1 MTALD
6 SRTAATPTT
15 SWWREAS
22 GSVADLGVLVPI
34 AIALIVSNGLST
46 TAVLLP
52 AGLLYLVVAWTYRA
66 PVAVQP
72 LKAFGAAAI
81 AAGAGADV
89 IAAGSLIMGV
99 VFLALGASG
108 LLDRLGSAFPR
119 VVIRGVQLAVG
130 LTFMRI
136 AWGMVTHPSST
147 FTAHWPVALTALACL
162 VTTIILLRWRQASAL
177 IAVALGLGIA
187 VATTWGSG
195 PMTLGPSPIIL
206 PTITAADLLLAATL
220 LVLPQVP
227 LTLANSCLAP
237 ADAAPTYFPDAAA
250 RITPSRLARTLG
262 VANLGVGAISGMPLC
277 HGAGGMSAH
286 HAFGARTWR
295 APALIG
301 GTLTALA
308 LLLGQD
314 LALVLRAFPVA
325 ILAALLIV
333 AGITHV
339 RLLSDVRGR
348 FDWTAALAI
357 GVAGATGHLLAA
369 VIIGLVA
376 VGIRS
381 MLRATPHQPANPRG
395 TPRAGPPD
403 LRCAARRPG
412 RPGRRTRRGTR

>member
-1 MTALD
+1 M
-6 SRTAATPTT
+6 
-15 SWWREAS
+15 WWREAS

-81 AAGAGADV
+81 AAGAGSDV

-99 VFLALGASG
+99 VFLVLGASG
-108 LLDRLGSAFPR
+108 LLDRLGAVFPR

-130 LTFMRI
+130 LTFVRI
-136 AWGMVTHPSST
+136 AWGMVAHPPST
-147 FTAHWPVALTALACL
+147 FTGHWPVASTALACL
-162 VTTIILLRWRQASAL
+162 ITTVVLLRWRRGSAL
-177 IAVALGLGIA
+177 VAVATGMGIA
-187 VATTWGSG
+187 VVTTWGSG
-195 PMTLGPSPIIL
+195 PMTLGPTPITL
-206 PTITAADLLLAATL
+206 PTITPAELILAATL

-227 LTLANSCLAP
+227 LTLTNSCLAP
-237 ADAAPTYFPDAAA
+237 ADAAPRYFPDAAS

-262 VANLGVGAISGMPLC
+262 MANLAVGAIGGMPLC

-301 GTLTALA
+301 AALTTLA
-308 LLLGQD
+308 LLFSQD
-314 LALVLRAFPVA
+314 LTLILRAFPLA
-325 ILAALLIV
+325 ILAALLLV
-333 AGITHV
+333 SGITHAQ
-339 RLLSDVRGR
+339 LLSDVRGR
-348 FDWTAALAI
+348 FDWATALAI

-369 VIIGLVA
+369 VAIGLAVVA
-376 VGIRS
+376 AHS
-381 MLRATPHQPANPRG
+381 KLRAGGPA
-395 TPRAGPPD
+395 TD
-403 LRCAARRPG
+403 
-412 RPGRRTRRGTR
+412 T

>member
-1 MTALD
+1 MTALE
-6 SRTAATPTT
+6 SRTATAPVT

-99 VFLALGASG
+99 VFLALGTSG
-108 LLDRLGSAFPR
+108 LLDRLGAAFPR

-130 LTFMRI
+130 LTFMKI
-136 AWGMVTHPSST
+136 AWGMVTHPSNT
-147 FTAHWPVALTALACL
+147 FTGHWPVAATALACL
-162 VTTIILLRWRQASAL
+162 ATTVVLLHWRRASAL

-187 VATTWGSG
+187 IVTAWGAG
-195 PMTLGPSPIIL
+195 PVTLGPTAISL
-206 PTITAADLLLAATL
+206 PTITTADLILAATL
-220 LVLPQVP
+220 LVLPQIP

-237 ADAAPTYFPDAAA
+237 ADAAPSYFPDAAP
-250 RITPSRLARTLG
+250 RITPGRLARTLG
-262 VANLGVGAISGMPLC
+262 AANLAVGAISGMPLC

-301 GTLTALA
+301 GALTALA

-314 LALVLRAFPVA
+314 IALVLRGFPLA
-325 ILAALLIV
+325 ILAALLLV

-339 RLLSDVRGR
+339 RLLSDVRGP
-348 FDWTAALAI
+348 FDWSLALTI
-357 GVAGATGHLLAA
+357 GIAGATGHLLAA
-369 VIIGLVA
+369 VVAGLAA
-376 VGIRS
+376 VGART
-381 MLRATPHQPANPRG
+381 MLN
-395 TPRAGPPD
+395 
-403 LRCAARRPG
+403 ARRPA
-412 RPGRRTRRGTR
+412 GRRADAQLPDAGS

>member
-1 MTALD
+1 M
-6 SRTAATPTT
+6 
-15 SWWREAS
+15 WWREAS

-72 LKAFGAAAI
+72 LKAYGAAAI
-81 AAGAGADV
+81 VAGAGSDV

-99 VFLALGASG
+99 VFLVLGASG
-108 LLDRLGSAFPR
+108 LLDRLGAVFPR

-130 LTFMRI
+130 LTFVRI
-136 AWGMVTHPSST
+136 AWGMVAHPPNT
-147 FTAHWPVALTALACL
+147 FAGHWPVAATALACL
-162 VTTIILLRWRQASAL
+162 ITTVVLLRWRRASAL
-177 IAVALGLGIA
+177 VAVATGMGIA
-187 VATTWGSG
+187 IVTTWGSG
-195 PMTLGPSPIIL
+195 PMTLGPTPITL
-206 PTITAADLLLAATL
+206 PTITPADLILAATL

-227 LTLANSCLAP
+227 LTLTNSCLAP
-237 ADAAPTYFPDAAA
+237 ADAAPRYFPDTAS

-262 VANLGVGAISGMPLC
+262 MANLAVGAISGMPLC

-301 GTLTALA
+301 AALTTLA
-308 LLLGQD
+308 LVLAQD
-314 LALVLRAFPVA
+314 LALILRAFPLA
-325 ILAALLIV
+325 ILAALLLV
-333 AGITHV
+333 AGITHA

-348 FDWTAALAI
+348 LDWATALAI

-369 VIIGLVA
+369 VAIGLTVVA
-376 VGIRS
+376 AHS
-381 MLRATPHQPANPRG
+381 KLRA
-395 TPRAGPPD
+395 
-403 LRCAARRPG
+403 G
-412 RPGRRTRRGTR
+412 RPATDT

>member
-1 MTALD
+1 M
-6 SRTAATPTT
+6 
-15 SWWREAS
+15 WWREAS

-81 AAGAGADV
+81 AAGAGSDV

-99 VFLALGASG
+99 VFLVLGASG
-108 LLDRLGSAFPR
+108 LLDRLGAVFPR

-130 LTFMRI
+130 LTFVRI
-136 AWGMVTHPSST
+136 AWGMVAHPPST
-147 FTAHWPVALTALACL
+147 FTGHWPVAATALACL
-162 VTTIILLRWRQASAL
+162 ITTIVLLRWRRASAL
-177 IAVALGLGIA
+177 VAVATGMGIA
-187 VATTWGSG
+187 VVTTWGSG
-195 PMTLGPSPIIL
+195 PMTLGPTPITL
-206 PTITAADLLLAATL
+206 PTITPADLMLAATL

-227 LTLANSCLAP
+227 LTLTNSCLAP
-237 ADAAPTYFPDAAA
+237 ADAAPRYFPDAAS

-262 VANLGVGAISGMPLC
+262 MANLAVGAISGMPLC

-301 GTLTALA
+301 AALTTLA
-308 LLLGQD
+308 LLFSQD
-314 LALVLRAFPVA
+314 LTLILRAFPLA
-325 ILAALLIV
+325 ILAALLLV
-333 AGITHV
+333 AGITHAQ
-339 RLLSDVRGR
+339 LLSDVRGR
-348 FDWTAALAI
+348 FDWAAALAI

-369 VIIGLVA
+369 VVIGLAVVA
-376 VGIRS
+376 ARS
-381 MLRATPHQPANPRG
+381 KLRA
-395 TPRAGPPD
+395 
-403 LRCAARRPG
+403 G
-412 RPGRRTRRGTR
+412 RPATDT

>member
-1 MTALD
+1 M
-6 SRTAATPTT
+6 
-15 SWWREAS
+15 WWREAS

-81 AAGAGADV
+81 AAGAGSDV

-99 VFLALGASG
+99 VFLVLGASG
-108 LLDRLGSAFPR
+108 LLDRLGAVFPR

-130 LTFMRI
+130 LTFVRI
-136 AWGMVTHPSST
+136 AWGMVAHPPST
-147 FTAHWPVALTALACL
+147 FTGHWPVAATALACL
-162 VTTIILLRWRQASAL
+162 ITTVVLLRWRRASAL
-177 IAVALGLGIA
+177 VAVATGMVIAV
-187 VATTWGSG
+187 VTTWGSG
-195 PMTLGPSPIIL
+195 PMTLGPTPITL
-206 PTITAADLLLAATL
+206 PTITPADLMLAATL

-227 LTLANSCLAP
+227 LTLTNSCLAP
-237 ADAAPTYFPDAAA
+237 ADAAPRYFPDAAS

-262 VANLGVGAISGMPLC
+262 MANLAVGAISGMPLC

-301 GTLTALA
+301 AALTTLA
-308 LLLGQD
+308 LLFSQD
-314 LALVLRAFPVA
+314 LTLILRAFPLA
-325 ILAALLIV
+325 ILAALLLV
-333 AGITHV
+333 AGITHAQ
-339 RLLSDVRGR
+339 LLSDVRGR
-348 FDWTAALAI
+348 FDWAAALAI

-369 VIIGLVA
+369 VVIGLAVVA
-376 VGIRS
+376 ARS
-381 MLRATPHQPANPRG
+381 KLRA
-395 TPRAGPPD
+395 
-403 LRCAARRPG
+403 G
-412 RPGRRTRRGTR
+412 RPATDT

>member
-1 MTALD
+1 M
-6 SRTAATPTT
+6 
-15 SWWREAS
+15 WWREAS

-81 AAGAGADV
+81 AAGAGSDV

-99 VFLALGASG
+99 VFLVLGASG
-108 LLDRLGSAFPR
+108 LLDRLGAVFPR

-130 LTFMRI
+130 LTFVRI
-136 AWGMVTHPSST
+136 AWGMVAHPPST
-147 FTAHWPVALTALACL
+147 FTGHWPIAATALACL
-162 VTTIILLRWRQASAL
+162 ITTIVLLRWRRASAL
-177 IAVALGLGIA
+177 VAVATGMGIA
-187 VATTWGSG
+187 VVTTWGSG
-195 PMTLGPSPIIL
+195 PMTLGPTPITL
-206 PTITAADLLLAATL
+206 PTITPADLMLAATL

-227 LTLANSCLAP
+227 LTLTNSCLAP
-237 ADAAPTYFPDAAA
+237 ADAAPRYFPDAAS

-262 VANLGVGAISGMPLC
+262 MANLAVGAISGMPLC

-301 GTLTALA
+301 AALTTLA
-308 LLLGQD
+308 LLFSQD
-314 LALVLRAFPVA
+314 LTLILRAFPLA
-325 ILAALLIV
+325 ILAALLLV
-333 AGITHV
+333 SGITHAQ
-339 RLLSDVRGR
+339 LLSDVRGR
-348 FDWTAALAI
+348 FDWATALAI

-369 VIIGLVA
+369 VVIGLAVVA
-376 VGIRS
+376 ARS
-381 MLRATPHQPANPRG
+381 KLRA
-395 TPRAGPPD
+395 
-403 LRCAARRPG
+403 G
-412 RPGRRTRRGTR
+412 RPATDT

>member
-52 AGLLYLVVAWTYRA
+52 AGLLYLVVSWTYRA

-108 LLDRLGSAFPR
+108 LLDRLGAAFPR

-130 LTFMRI
+130 LTFMKI
-136 AWGMVTHPSST
+136 AWGMVAHPSST
-147 FTAHWPVALTALACL
+147 FTSHWPVALTALACL
-162 VTTIILLRWRQASAL
+162 VTTVILLRWRQASAL
-177 IAVALGLGIA
+177 VAVALGLGVA
-187 VATTWGSG
+187 VATSWGSG
-195 PMTLGPSPIIL
+195 PMTLGPTPIVL
-206 PTITAADLLLAATL
+206 PTITTADLLLAATL

-237 ADAAPTYFPDAAA
+237 ADVAPSYFPDAAP

-262 VANLGVGAISGMPLC
+262 LANLGVGAISGMPLC

-301 GTLTALA
+301 GALTALA
-308 LLLGQD
+308 LLLGHD

-325 ILAALLIV
+325 ILAALLLV

-339 RLLSDVRGR
+339 RLLADVRGR
-348 FDWTAALAI
+348 FDWAAALAI

-369 VIIGLVA
+369 VLLGLAA
-376 VGIRS
+376 VGIRT
-381 MLRATPHQPANPRG
+381 MLRQRQRQRQG
-395 TPRAGPPD
+395 
-403 LRCAARRPG
+403 AA
-412 RPGRRTRRGTR
+412 